1 MWNGA
6 YAVRVPGVVLAEA
19 SRPLFEWRWVQR
31 NADSIL
37 RRLGE
42 HLSLTATALL
52 TGLIVSAALAV
63 LSLRWRWF
71 YSLSLAGAGALYVIP
86 SLGAFALLVPFFGLS
101 FTTAVIPL
109 ATYTLLILLR
119 NIVTGIEQV
128 PTEVREAAIGL
139 GFTRTRLLLRV
150 ELPLALPVV
159 IAGLRVA
166 AVTTIGLV
174 TVTSMLGMGGLGF
187 FIRQG
192 IQTTTPNPTA
202 IIVGVGLSIVLAVVV
217 DLALW
222 LSERALAPWARKVRA

>member
-1 MWNGA
+1 MTPFAAQG
-6 YAVRVPGVVLAEA
+6 GG
-19 SRPLFEWRWVQR
+19 RPIFEWRWVER
-31 NADSIL
+31 NADNIVL
-37 RRLGE
+37 RLGE
-42 HLSLTATALL
+42 HVSLTATALGV
-52 TGLIVSAALAV
+52 GLVLSIGLAI

-71 YSLSLAGAGALYVIP
+71 YAVALGAAGALYVVP

-109 ATYTLLILLR
+109 ATYTLLILVR
-119 NIVTGIEQV
+119 NIVTGVDQV
-128 PTEVREAAIGL
+128 PTEVREAAIGM
-139 GFTRTRLLLRV
+139 GFTRGRLLLHV

-187 FIRQG
+187 FIRAG

-202 IIVGVGLSIVLAVVV
+202 IIVGIVLSVLLAVIV
-217 DLALW
+217 DLLLW
-222 LSERALAPWARKVRA
+222 LSERALAPWARKARTR

>member
-1 MWNGA
+1 M
-6 YAVRVPGVVLAEA
+6 LAE
-19 SRPLFEWRWVQR
+19 SNRPLFEWRWVDR
-31 NADSIL
+31 NADQIMQ
-37 RRLGE
+37 RLGE
-42 HLSLTATALL
+42 HLALTAVALAA
-52 TGLIVSAALAV
+52 GLVVSIALAV

-71 YSLSLAGAGALYVIP
+71 YTVALSTAGALYVIP

-119 NIVTGIEQV
+119 NIVTGIQQV
-128 PTEVREAAIGL
+128 PGEVREAAVGM
-139 GFTRTRLLLRV
+139 GFTRMKLLLQV

-174 TVTSMLGMGGLGF
+174 TVTSMLGMGGLGY

-202 IIVGVGLSIVLAVVV
+202 IIVGIGLSIVLAVVV
-217 DLALW
+217 DFLLW
-222 LSERALAPWARKVRA
+222 LSERVLAPWARKTRQGRPA

>member
-1 MWNGA
+1 MRA
-6 YAVRVPGVVLAEA
+6 PFATQ
-19 SRPLFEWRWVQR
+19 SDRPLFEWRWVER
-31 NADSIL
+31 NADNIVT
-37 RRLGE
+37 RFTE
-42 HLSLTATALL
+42 HLSLTATALGI
-52 TGLIVSAALAV
+52 GLVLSIGLAV

-71 YSLSLAGAGALYVIP
+71 YPVALSAAGALYVIP
-86 SLGAFALLVPFFGLS
+86 SLGAFALLVPFTGLS

-109 ATYTLLILLR
+109 ATYTLLILVR
-119 NIVTGIEQV
+119 NIVTGVQQV
-128 PTEVREAAIGL
+128 PSEVREAAIGM
-139 GFTRTRLLLRV
+139 GFTRANLLFKV

-202 IIVGVGLSIVLAVVV
+202 IIVGIGLSIVLAVLV
-217 DLALW
+217 DLLLW
-222 LSERALAPWARKVRA
+222 LSERALAPWTRKARA

>member
-1 MWNGA
+1 M
-6 YAVRVPGVVLAEA
+6 LAE
-19 SRPLFEWRWVQR
+19 STRPLFEWRWVER
-31 NADSIL
+31 NAHNIV

-42 HLSLTATALL
+42 HLSLTAAALAL
-52 TGLIVSAALAV
+52 GLIVSVALAV
-63 LSLRWRWF
+63 FSLRWRWF

-119 NIVTGIEQV
+119 NIVTGVEQV
-128 PTEVREAAIGL
+128 PADVREAAVGM
-139 GFTRTRLLLRV
+139 GFTRMRLLLRV

-174 TVTSMLGMGGLGF
+174 TVTSMLGMGGLGY

-217 DLALW
+217 DFLLW
-222 LSERALAPWARKVRA
+222 LSERALAPWARKARA

>member
-1 MWNGA
+1 MITA
-6 YAVRVPGVVLAEA
+6 YAHGVGVSVRAE
-19 SRPLFEWRWVQR
+19 SNRPLFEWRWVQR
-31 NADSIL
+31 NADQIL
-37 RRLGE
+37 QRLGE
-42 HLSLTATALL
+42 HLSLTAAALGI
-52 TGLIVSAALAV
+52 GLAVSIALAV

-71 YSLSLAGAGALYVIP
+71 YPVALSTAGALYVIP

-119 NIVTGIEQV
+119 NIVTGIQQV
-128 PTEVREAAIGL
+128 PGEVREAAVGM
-139 GFTRTRLLLRV
+139 GFTRTKLLVRV

-202 IIVGVGLSIVLAVVV
+202 IIVGIGLSILLAVVV
-217 DLALW
+217 DLLLW
-222 LSERALAPWARKVRA
+222 LSERALAPWARKART

>member
-1 MWNGA
+1 
-6 YAVRVPGVVLAEA
+6 VLAE
-19 SRPLFEWRWVQR
+19 SNRPIFEWRWVER
-31 NADSIL
+31 NAHNIVQ
-37 RRLGE
+37 RLGE
-42 HLSLTATALL
+42 HLSLTASALAI
-52 TGLIVSAALAV
+52 GLAVSIGLAV

-71 YSLSLAGAGALYVIP
+71 YSFAIAGTGVLYVIP

-128 PTEVREAAIGL
+128 PGEVREAAVGM
-139 GFTRTRLLLRV
+139 GFTRLRLLLTV

-174 TVTSMLGMGGLGF
+174 TVTSMLGMGGLGY

-202 IIVGVGLSIVLAVVV
+202 IIVGIVLSIALAVLV
-217 DLALW
+217 DFLLW

>member
-1 MWNGA
+1 
-6 YAVRVPGVVLAEA
+6 VLAA
-19 SRPLFEWRWVQR
+19 TNRPLFEWRWVER
-31 NADSIL
+31 NADEIV

-42 HLSLTATALL
+42 HLALTAAALAI
-52 TGLIVSAALAV
+52 GLVVSVALAV

-71 YSLSLAGAGALYVIP
+71 HAVALGTAGALYVIP
-86 SLGAFALLVPFFGLS
+86 SLGAFALLRPFFGLS

-119 NIVTGIEQV
+119 NIVTGIQQV
-128 PTEVREAAIGL
+128 PAEVREAAIGM
-139 GFTRTRLLLRV
+139 GFTRRRLLLRV
-150 ELPLALPVV
+150 EFPLALPVV

-174 TVTSMLGMGGLGF
+174 TVTAMLGMGGLGF

-202 IIVGVGLSIVLAVVV
+202 IIVGLGLSIVLAVLV
-217 DLALW
+217 DALLW
-222 LSERALAPWARKVRA
+222 LSERALAPWARKAGRA

>member
-1 MWNGA
+1 MRA
-6 YAVRVPGVVLAEA
+6 IVLAE
-19 SRPLFEWRWVQR
+19 STRPLFEWRWVER
-31 NADSIL
+31 NAHNIVT
-37 RRLGE
+37 RLGE
-42 HLSLTATALL
+42 HLALTATALAI
-52 TGLIVSAALAV
+52 GLVVSAVLAV
-63 LSLRWRWF
+63 VSLRWRWF
-71 YSLSLAGAGALYVIP
+71 YPVALAGAGALYVVP

-109 ATYTLLILLR
+109 ATYTLLILVR
-119 NIVTGIEQV
+119 NIVTGIQQV
-128 PTEVREAAIGL
+128 PADVREAAVGM
-139 GFTRTRLLLRV
+139 GFTRARLLLSI

-202 IIVGVGLSIVLAVVV
+202 IIVGIVLSIALAVVV
-217 DLALW
+217 DFLLW
-222 LSERALAPWARKVRA
+222 LSERLLAPWARKARA

>member
-1 MWNGA
+1 MTA
-6 YAVRVPGVVLAEA
+6 IVLAE
-19 SRPLFEWRWVQR
+19 SDRPLFEWRWVER
-31 NADSIL
+31 NADHIIQ
-37 RRLGE
+37 RLGE
-42 HLSLTATALL
+42 HLALTGTALAI
-52 TGLIVSAALAV
+52 GLVVSVGLAV

-71 YSLSLAGAGALYVIP
+71 YPIALSGAGALYVIP

-128 PTEVREAAIGL
+128 PADVREAAIGM
-139 GFTRTRLLLRV
+139 GFTRARLLLSV

-174 TVTSMLGMGGLGF
+174 TVTSMLGMGGLGY
-187 FIRQG
+187 FILQG
-192 IQTTTPNPTA
+192 IRTTTPNPTP
-202 IIVGVGLSIVLAVVV
+202 IIVGIVLAIALAVVV
-217 DLALW
+217 DFLLW
-222 LSERALAPWARKVRA
+222 TSERVLAPWARKRVRA